1 MIVMTTI
8 LHSKAKPTSVEP
20 YLALYKGRGAYIN
33 FEFLERGPPKSGS
46 MNFWKGSLGLCIEI
60 ILIWYCMYV

>member
-1 MIVMTTI
+1 MTTI
-8 LHSKAKPTSVEP
+8 LHSKAKPTSVES

-60 ILIWYCMYV
+60 ILI